1 MAGVVEMED
10 MTGVEVVMTGME
22 DMTGMEVV
30 MTEMEVVMTEMEVV
44 MTEMEDGIKK
54 EKRASRQHRSM
65 KLNLDCLTEVAR

>member
-10 MTGVEVVMTGME
+10 MTGMEVVMTG
-22 DMTGMEVV
+22 
-30 MTEMEVVMTEMEVV
+30 MEVV

-65 KLNLDCLTEVAR
+65 KLNLDCLTEAAR